1 MRHLY
6 LLLISTILV
15 LIAANV
21 YYYLSIYRQ
30 QVSFQKN
37 ILTRQTEICSWEIEQ
52 HISNLVNEINY
63 ILFTE
68 DITRFYNDPEVMESS
83 SSKIEVFFSKY
94 GRLVTSI
101 SVMDNRKNVY
111 TTSKDQDNN
120 LVTDIYVSR
129 TQRELHDRE
138 TFDDQQREYIFIL
151 PTFSNDSLIA
161 NMVVRID
168 TRRYAESVFSNY
180 YIKNTLWQTLVTKD
194 GNVVFSTLSPNVNN
208 LQQIDLLTNN
218 WPSEGKSGS
227 IIHKLETPGGLIS
240 VISSYYP
247 ISILDHDMLIV
258 FSLDTSIVISS
269 IITSVITI
277 SAATFIVLVLIILV
291 FLYFIRKERRE
302 KQKSMEAEQSIK
314 DIFES
319 LPTGIIIKGLDGRIR
334 MINSTALKILKI
346 KDPESVKGKDIS
358 NMFFLFRD
366 YQDSSVKRQIESTS
380 EYVYYDTDDNELIL
394 YKKEILS
401 SFLGEEVM
409 VEAFIDISPIEEARR
424 NEFFFGEAKTEFL
437 KRISFDIRNPLNG
450 IMNIAASIGPEVNR
464 DKSVMNKTEL
474 IRQCCDDIML
484 VVNDIM
490 DFSGFEEGRTLVEEI
505 PFVLSEE
512 IEIALNL
519 FREKAREK
527 GIRLTSE
534 ISPKMPAKFIGDPFH
549 LRQILTNLVSNSLKY
564 TEEGE
569 ISIFA
574 EIRKQISGIILIEF
588 ILEDT
593 GAGISP
599 ELTDILNQNGNEKQ
613 SVPGGG
619 FGLRKTRQLINLM
632 KGDLR
637 IESPVVDNPKEG
649 GPGTRV
655 IFSVQLYSN
664 EFSGKELD
672 FCEVNSYKDIRA
684 LVLAEPGEGKQEI
697 SSLLSELDISNETT
711 EFNESTIDLLK
722 SRISGQNTGY
732 SILVIIDSQKSN
744 GFTIARSLHE
754 NELDQKFLIILISSV
769 NKTGNFLKSRRFGAD
784 HYLIGP
790 YDRSE
795 IFDII
800 QTNFPHV
807 AIPNT
812 KKSTLKRVRNDLKIL
827 VAEDNNV
834 NQIVAKSLF
843 RSIGYD
849 VDIAPDG
856 KEVIEMVKKKQYDI
870 IFMDIRMPGKN
881 GLDTT
886 YEIRRLGYKMP
897 VIAMTANAG
906 ETDKTKAMEVG
917 MNDFIVKPVR
927 IDILKNIM
935 IRKFAKDN
943 E

>member
-1 MRHLY
+1 MRRLY
-6 LLLISTILV
+6 LLLISTILI

-68 DITRFYNDPEVMESS
+68 DITRFFNDPGVMESS
-83 SSKIEVFFSKY
+83 SRKIEVFFSKY
-94 GRLVTSI
+94 GRLITSI
-101 SVMDNRKNVY
+101 SVIDNRKNVY
-111 TTSKDQDNN
+111 TISKDQDDF
-120 LVTDIYVSR
+120 LVTDRYVSR
-129 TQRELHDRE
+129 TQRELHEQE
-138 TFDDQQREYIFIL
+138 TLDDHQREYIFIL
-151 PTFSNDSLIA
+151 PTFSNDSVIA
-161 NMVVRID
+161 NMLVRID
-168 TRRYAESVFSNY
+168 TRRYVESVFSNY
-180 YIKNTLWQTLVTKD
+180 HIDNTLWQTLLTND
-194 GNVVFSTLSPNVNN
+194 GDVIFSTLSPDMNN
-208 LQQIDLLTNN
+208 FQELDLLINN
-218 WPSEGKSGS
+218 WPSDGESES
-227 IIHKLETPGGLIS
+227 NIHKLETPGGLIS

-247 ISILDHDMLIV
+247 ISIIGNDMLIV

-269 IITSVITI
+269 ILTSVITI
-277 SAATFIVLVLIILV
+277 SSATFIVLVLIILV

-334 MINSTALKILKI
+334 MINSTALEILKI
-346 KDPESVKGKDIS
+346 KNPKSVWGKDLS

-366 YQDSSVKRQIESTS
+366 YQDSSVKRQTESTS
-380 EYVYYDTDDNELIL
+380 EYVYYDTDDNEIIL
-394 YKKEILS
+394 YKKEILT
-401 SFLGEEVM
+401 SFLGEEVL
-409 VEAFIDISPIEEARR
+409 VEAFIDISPIEKARR

-437 KRISFDIRNPLNG
+437 KRISHDIRNPLNG
-450 IMNIAASIGPEVNR
+450 IMNIAGSIGPEV
-464 DKSVMNKTEL
+464 DSCKSVVDKTEL
-474 IRQCCDDIML
+474 IRRCCNDIML

-490 DFSGFEEGRTLVEEI
+490 DFSGFEEGSTLVEEV
-505 PFVLSEE
+505 PFILSEE
-512 IEIALNL
+512 IEIALNP
-519 FREKAREK
+519 FREKAEEK
-527 GIRLTSE
+527 GIKLTSE
-534 ISPKMPAKFIGDPFH
+534 ISSKIPFKFIGDPFH
-549 LRQILTNLVSNSLKY
+549 LRQILTNLVSNSIKY
-564 TEEGE
+564 TTEGE
-569 ISIFA
+569 ISLCVS
-574 EIRKQISGIILIEF
+574 IRKQISGNILIEF

-619 FGLRKTRQLINLM
+619 FGLRKTRQLISLM
-632 KGDLR
+632 KGDIR
-637 IESPVVDNPKEG
+637 IESPVFNNPEKG
-649 GPGTRV
+649 GPGSRV
-655 IFSVQLYSN
+655 TFSVQFYSN
-664 EFSGKELD
+664 EVSGKNLD
-672 FCEVNSYKDIRA
+672 FSNLKSYKDIRA
-684 LVLAEPGEGKQEI
+684 LVLAEPGEDKQEI
-697 SSLLSELDISNETT
+697 SNLFSVLNISSQTT

-722 SRISGQNTGY
+722 SRISDQYAGY
-732 SILVIIDSQKSN
+732 SILVLIDSQKSN
-744 GFTIARSLHE
+744 GFTMARSLHE
-754 NELDQKFLIILISSV
+754 NQLDQKFLIILISSV
-769 NKTGNFLKSRRFGAD
+769 NKPGNFLKSRRFGAD
-784 HYLIGP
+784 HYLIEP

-807 AIPNT
+807 AIPHT
-812 KKSTLKRVRNDLKIL
+812 KKSTLKRVRNDLNIL
-827 VAEDNNV
+827 VAEDNHV

-843 RSIGYD
+843 KSIGYD
-849 VDIAPDG
+849 IDIATNG
-856 KEVIEMVKKKQYDI
+856 KEVIEMVKKKHYDI
-870 IFMDIRMPGKN
+870 IFMDIRMPEKN

-906 ETDKTKAMEVG
+906 ETDKTSAIEVG

-935 IRKFAKDN
+935 IRKFAVDN